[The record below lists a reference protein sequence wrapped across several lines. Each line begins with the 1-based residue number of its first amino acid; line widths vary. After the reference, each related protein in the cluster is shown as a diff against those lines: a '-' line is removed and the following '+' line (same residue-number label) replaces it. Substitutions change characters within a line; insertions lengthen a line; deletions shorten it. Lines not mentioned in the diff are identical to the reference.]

1 MESAL
6 LGLVL
11 DFSILITAERRK
23 ITPEKSGDHCP
34 DWREQA
40 ARGVNLRSVTSSSEP
55 VLQNPGTRGTGNR
68 RDFRRI
74 PGLAGVRL

>member
-23 ITPEKSGDHCP
+23 ITPKKAEII
-34 DWREQA
+34 
-40 ARGVNLRSVTSSSEP
+40 ARIGASKPPEE
-55 VLQNPGTRGTGNR
+55 
-68 RDFRRI
+68 
-74 PGLAGVRL
+74 